1 MCNTKNNKKQHQ
13 SNRGL
18 NCLNYINDT
27 FPVTKR
33 TSLHLAARNNNV
45 KCIELLVR
53 AGSDLEAKDNDN
65 QTALSLAAWQQHCE
79 SIRILLRLG
88 ARKANAG
95 KPVHSRHI
103 QKCLKGNT
111 ILISL

>member
-53 AGSDLEAKDNDN
+53 AGSDLEARDKDN
-65 QTALSLAAWQQHCE
+65 QTALSLAAWKQHCK
-79 SIRILLRLG
+79 SIKILLDLG
-88 ARKANAG
+88 ARRTDVLNSI
-95 KPVHSRHI
+95 HNRQI
-103 QKCLKGNT
+103 RKCLKGNAMFG
-111 ILISL
+111 